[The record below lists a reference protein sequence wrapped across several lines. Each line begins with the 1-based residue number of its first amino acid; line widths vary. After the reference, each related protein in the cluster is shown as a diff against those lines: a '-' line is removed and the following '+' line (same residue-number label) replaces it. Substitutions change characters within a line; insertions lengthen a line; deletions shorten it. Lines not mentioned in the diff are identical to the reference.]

1 MEPFF
6 VFAIH
11 VGGPLSPFRR
21 LIQQTETS
29 RQEFVEIP
37 LIQEV
42 LREGASRELY
52 LDFLSQA
59 YHHVKCTAP
68 LMGSAASRCGADDR
82 KYQSALFE
90 YLNEERGHEE
100 WILDDIEA
108 LGGDPKSARESA
120 PRFPCK
126 VMVGHAYYLVDRVS
140 PYALLGMIHVLEGMA
155 VVLAANAVQA
165 IRKTIPAASDAGF
178 KYLTTHSDLDVE
190 HTKFFEKLID
200 EIDSRY
206 LPVVIESACDFYRL
220 YGDLFR
226 DLDIRQKAT
235 RHAS

>member
-1 MEPFF
+1 M
-6 VFAIH
+6 
-11 VGGPLSPFRR
+11 
-21 LIQQTETS
+21 
-29 RQEFVEIP
+29 P

-42 LREGASRELY
+42 LREGASKELY

-68 LMGSAASRCGADDR
+68 LLGLAGSRCGSDDQ
-82 KYQSALFE
+82 KYQAALFE

-100 WILDDIEA
+100 WILEDIGA
-108 LGGDPKSARESA
+108 LGGDPKSVRQSF

-155 VVLAANAVQA
+155 VALAANVVHT
-165 IRKTIPAASDAGF
+165 IRKAIPTASDAGF
-178 KYLTTHSDLDVE
+178 KYLMTHSELDVE

-200 EIDSRY
+200 EIDSRHQA
-206 LPVVIESACDFYRL
+206 VVIEAACDFYRL
-220 YGDLFR
+220 YGDIFR
-226 DLDIRQKAT
+226 ELDIRRRAAC
-235 RHAS
+235 HAS